1 MVRVIQA
8 SNLELHEVEER
19 FNLQE
24 VRDLEFFSEWQG
36 EMPDLSDFEEQTL
49 NKVKEDFLV
58 IAKYSPSEEIIKLTV
73 LAHLLFAAGLT
84 SPPFFPKAETPVE
97 ISFEDGSEVIRG
109 RIDVLI
115 LHRRLW
121 AVVVEA
127 KRHSLNVSEGL
138 AQALFQMMS
147 SPNPETSMFGFLLN
161 GTEFQ
166 FVKLIQQETPKYGLS
181 RLFSL
186 RNPGNELYGVLN
198 ILKRLKE
205 VVLQ

>member
-1 MVRVIQA
+1 MVQVIQA

-36 EMPDLSDFEEQTL
+36 EMSAPSGFEKQIL
-49 NKVKEDFLV
+49 DKVKEDFLV

-73 LAHLLFAAGLT
+73 LAHLLFSAGLT

-97 ISFEDGSEVIRG
+97 ISFEDGNEVIRG

-115 LHRRLW
+115 LHERLW

-138 AQALFQMMS
+138 AQALFHMMS
-147 SPNPETSMFGFLLN
+147 SPNHETPTFGFLLN

-166 FVKLIQQETPKYGLS
+166 FVKLVKQETPQYGLS

-186 RNPGNELYGVLN
+186 RNPGNELYSVLS
-198 ILKRLKE
+198 ILKHLKE